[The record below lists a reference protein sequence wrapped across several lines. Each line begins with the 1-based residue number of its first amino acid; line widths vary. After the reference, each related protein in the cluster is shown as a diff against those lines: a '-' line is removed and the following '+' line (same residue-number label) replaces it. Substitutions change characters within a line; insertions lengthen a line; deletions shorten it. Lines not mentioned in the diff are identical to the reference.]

1 MMLNIICQF
10 NGATRVHRYLAMYYS
25 ECVCEGVLHEISVW
39 IRVSKVGCPPLGRW
53 DPSIF

>member
-25 ECVCEGVLHEISVW
+25 ECVCEGVFHEISVW
-39 IRVSKVGCPPLGRW
+39 IRLSKVGCPPLGRW